1 MRELIVAIV
10 KLLYSFVI
18 LIGNAL
24 LVIPQ
29 MIIALFPAWLKR
41 GGSDLIAS
49 KIIAAVLIALLTSV
63 GIYVGRRTKSKII
76 SIVSGIVG
84 VISLLITL
92 AGTAQ

>member
-1 MRELIVAIV
+1 MWELIVAIV
-10 KLLYSFVI
+10 KLLYSFVV

-29 MIIALFPAWLKR
+29 MIIALFPAWLKL

-49 KIIAAVLIALLTSV
+49 KIIAGILIALLASA
-63 GIYVGRRTKSKII
+63 GIYLGHRSERK
-76 SIVSGIVG
+76 IVSLISAIVG

-92 AGTAQ
+92 SGTA